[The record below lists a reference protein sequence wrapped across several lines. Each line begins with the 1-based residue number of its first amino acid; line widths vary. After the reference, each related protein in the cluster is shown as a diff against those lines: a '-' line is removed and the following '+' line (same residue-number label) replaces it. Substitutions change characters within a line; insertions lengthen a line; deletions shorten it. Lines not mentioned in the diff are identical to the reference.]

1 MLDNIE
7 GIFDSYKEMALL
19 FKYGGGIGWD
29 FFLVRFIGSYIDGYK
44 NVSVGMIFFL
54 KIVNDVVIVVD

>member
-7 GIFDSYKEMALL
+7 GIFDSYKEMVLL

-29 FFLVRFIGSYIDGYK
+29 FFLVCFIGSYIDGYK